1 MQVYGISNRSLLT
14 SKQREGQK
22 EIQRSVMQNKQT
34 LIVAQAKKKKK
45 KERYGVFM
53 LEFIAHCEMLAEI
66 TFMWAGLE

>member
-66 TFMWAGLE
+66 TFM